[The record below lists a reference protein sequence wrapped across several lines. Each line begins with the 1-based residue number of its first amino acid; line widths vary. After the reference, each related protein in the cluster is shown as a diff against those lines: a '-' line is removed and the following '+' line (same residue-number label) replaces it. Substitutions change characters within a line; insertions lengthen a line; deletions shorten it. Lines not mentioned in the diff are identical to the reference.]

1 MKVVNYIA
9 KISLLSAAIMLSVI
23 IISSCIDNNNGM
35 HSYSFTFSETT
46 PNASTAEKQQ
56 ILKAYRKAIGFTGY
70 EISITGSDEQCI
82 STITAGCQKA
92 EATLSGQDFDGGF
105 VIDVVN
111 RTDLKTIYTH
121 SYGSLAKE

>member
-70 EISITGSDEQCI
+70 EISITGSDKQCI

-92 EATLSGQDFDGGF
+92 EAILSGQDFDGGF
-105 VIDVVN
+105 VIDVVK